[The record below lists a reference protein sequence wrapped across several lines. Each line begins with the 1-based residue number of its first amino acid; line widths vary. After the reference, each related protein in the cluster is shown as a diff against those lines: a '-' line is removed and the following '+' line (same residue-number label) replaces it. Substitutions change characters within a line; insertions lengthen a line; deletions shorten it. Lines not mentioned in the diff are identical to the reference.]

1 MRRILGKDFM
11 RTKVGTTTVTKATK
25 YENGVV
31 RYDTDT
37 YRLQSAGS
45 IILGAALLGFGLT
58 VGKGVASVTCDFVL
72 AGLKKVNKKLEDKV
86 REFEASKDTSS
97 IPNAV
102 KGTDDE
108 EDED

>member
-1 MRRILGKDFM
+1 M
-11 RTKVGTTTVTKATK
+11 RTKVGTTVVTKTTK
-25 YENGVV
+25 YENGVM

-37 YRLQSAGS
+37 YTLQSTGS

-58 VGKGVASVTCDFVL
+58 VGKGVAGVTCDLVL
-72 AGLKKVNKKLEDKV
+72 AGLKKVNKKLEGKV

-102 KGTDDE
+102 KGTDAE
-108 EDED
+108 EDEE